1 MIKTKVE
8 VTVIAAIVGKITKT
22 KTLTTIRTMETT
34 EEMVEMILLLISASI
49 GQLTRQTFH
58 HNKLLLRNLDG
69 ISGTTSLTGTGII
82 RKILALMKISWYLS
96 MSISAAGNLTHLL
109 I

>member
-22 KTLTTIRTMETT
+22 KTQTTIRTMETT
-34 EEMVEMILLLISASI
+34 EEMVEMILLISASI

>member
-1 MIKTKVE
+1 
-8 VTVIAAIVGKITKT
+8 
-22 KTLTTIRTMETT
+22 METT
-34 EEMVEMILLLISASI
+34 EEIVEMILQISASI

-82 RKILALMKISWYLS
+82 RKILALMKILWYLS